1 MALEIQTKKIKR
13 RDEKIEEQKI
23 LLSEQKE
30 AIQEI
35 GSELDKIKQGC
46 EKKEEVINKLRKD
59 KRSLLVKVCRLSQKH
74 NNRESNIENITLQ
87 NDLQITQ
94 LKDEIKFKEHQ
105 IAELEDINEL
115 LLQSEIECYFDGKY
129 NDEIRETIMALVT
142 QFGVSLNKVNGVI
155 QTVVQKITGKTLSRL
170 PSAGVRSRLLVEAK
184 RVAQC
189 QVATAMLDNGLSSEL
204 QYGNCLHQDGTS
216 KFHRHFQS
224 FQVTTAEKELFLLV

>member
-1 MALEIQTKKIKR
+1 MR
-13 RDEKIEEQKI
+13 
-23 LLSEQKE
+23 
-30 AIQEI
+30 
-35 GSELDKIKQGC
+35 
-46 EKKEEVINKLRKD
+46 EKKEVINKLRKE

-115 LLQSEIECYFDGKY
+115 LLKSEIECYFDGKY
-129 NDEIRETIMALVT
+129 NEIQETIMALVT
-142 QFGVSLNKVNGVI
+142 QFGVRLNKVNGVI

-170 PSAGVRSRLLVEAK
+170 PSAGVGSRSLVEAK

-189 QVATAMLDNGLSSEL
+189 QVATAMLDNGPSSEL
-204 QYGNCLHQDGTS
+204 QYGNCLHQNGTS

-224 FQVTTAEKELFLLV
+224 FQVTTAEKKNLLYWSD

>member
-1 MALEIQTKKIKR
+1 M
-13 RDEKIEEQKI
+13 
-23 LLSEQKE
+23 
-30 AIQEI
+30 
-35 GSELDKIKQGC
+35 
-46 EKKEEVINKLRKD
+46 
-59 KRSLLVKVCRLSQKH
+59 CRLSQKH
-74 NNRESNIENITLQ
+74 NNLESNIENITLQ

-155 QTVVQKITGKTLSRL
+155 QTVVQQITGKTLSRL

-189 QVATAMLDNGLSSEL
+189 QVATAMIDNGPRSEL

-224 FQVTTAEKELFLLV
+224 FQVTTAEKRTYSIGLTEVGARDTVTMMEAFKTQVEELGSSLKS

>member
-1 MALEIQTKKIKR
+1 
-13 RDEKIEEQKI
+13 
-23 LLSEQKE
+23 
-30 AIQEI
+30 
-35 GSELDKIKQGC
+35 
-46 EKKEEVINKLRKD
+46 
-59 KRSLLVKVCRLSQKH
+59 VCRLSQKY

-155 QTVVQKITGKTLSRL
+155 
-170 PSAGVRSRLLVEAK
+170 
-184 RVAQC
+184 
-189 QVATAMLDNGLSSEL
+189 
-204 QYGNCLHQDGTS
+204 
-216 KFHRHFQS
+216 
-224 FQVTTAEKELFLLV
+224 

>member
-1 MALEIQTKKIKR
+1 M
-13 RDEKIEEQKI
+13 
-23 LLSEQKE
+23 LSEQKE

-35 GSELDKIKQGC
+35 GSELDKVKQGC
-46 EKKEEVINKLRKD
+46 EKKKEVINKLRKD

-142 QFGVSLNKVNGVI
+142 QFGVSLNKV
-155 QTVVQKITGKTLSRL
+155 K
-170 PSAGVRSRLLVEAK
+170 
-184 RVAQC
+184 
-189 QVATAMLDNGLSSEL
+189 
-204 QYGNCLHQDGTS
+204 
-216 KFHRHFQS
+216 
-224 FQVTTAEKELFLLV
+224 

>member
-1 MALEIQTKKIKR
+1 M
-13 RDEKIEEQKI
+13 
-23 LLSEQKE
+23 
-30 AIQEI
+30 
-35 GSELDKIKQGC
+35 
-46 EKKEEVINKLRKD
+46 
-59 KRSLLVKVCRLSQKH
+59 LVKVCRLSQKH
-74 NNRESNIENITLQ
+74 NNLESNIENITLQ

-105 IAELEDINEL
+105 IVELEDINEL
-115 LLQSEIECYFDGKY
+115 LLQSKIECYFDGKY

-170 PSAGVRSRLLVEAK
+170 HSAGVRSRLLVEAK

-189 QVATAMLDNGLSSEL
+189 QVATAMIDNGPSSEL

-224 FQVTTAEKELFLLV
+224 FQVTTAEKRTYSIGLTEVGARDTVTLMEAFKTQVEELGSSLKSYETNVAKIARSGVSQSCS